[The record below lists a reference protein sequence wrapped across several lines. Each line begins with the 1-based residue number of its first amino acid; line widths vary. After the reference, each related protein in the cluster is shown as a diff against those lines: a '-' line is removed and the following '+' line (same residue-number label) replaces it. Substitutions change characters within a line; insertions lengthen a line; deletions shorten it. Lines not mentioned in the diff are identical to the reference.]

1 MHFCRT
7 LSLLV
12 LAEKSNT
19 IVYKKPRACQ
29 AVLATIDASYT
40 VSYLVC
46 AACFP
51 FCCFILQVYQLEGA
65 DAVVAQS
72 IDNKSGYKCS
82 HFGAGSVSAPR
93 LAAGA
98 FDGKLQLWDLQH
110 PKAPLVDVQAHA
122 SIVNAIDGFGGQ
134 VSMLPMILMQACT
147 LPAGVVT

>member
-1 MHFCRT
+1 MHFFCCT

-12 LAEKSNT
+12 VAGLSNT
-19 IVYKKPRACQ
+19 IAYKKPRAC
-29 AVLATIDASYT
+29 LAPLMPRILLHMWC
-40 VSYLVC
+40 VPRGVH
-46 AACFP
+46 

-72 IDNKSGYKCS
+72 VDNKSGFKCS

-93 LAAGA
+93 LAVGA
-98 FDGKLQLWDLQH
+98 FDGKLQLWDLEH